1 MQGMLRSLIG
11 SKNDREL
18 KRMFVTA
25 ARINEFEPTMR
36 GLDDEQLAEIG
47 PRLKQR
53 VASGE
58 SLDEILPE
66 CFAAV
71 A

>member
-25 ARINEFEPTMR
+25 ARINEFEPHHA
-36 GLDDEQLAEIG
+36 GA
-47 PRLKQR
+47 
-53 VASGE
+53 
-58 SLDEILPE
+58 
-66 CFAAV
+66 
-71 A
+71 